1 MTSNGYMNGFTHDY
15 HDSSDYSEYNDQNEE
30 NDCIQGH

>member
-15 HDSSDYSEYNDQNEE
+15 HDSSDYNEYNDQNEE